1 MADWPEPPVVPRDLD
16 HFHGHVSENPAPWF
30 EYLQLCHKVAERLS
44 SENITL
50 RQTLQVAEKEVTS
63 RTNQIGY
70 QREEHDRLVDRLQN
84 KLVTAEAEKLNALA
98 AAAPVVGTPETIPLP
113 DEPAENAPAHA
124 TRASTTPA
132 TAPSEPPRL
141 SERIP
146 DPDKFL
152 GDSKDLNRFVSQ
164 VYQKLTVNR
173 DRFRTPQ
180 ERMTYVTSRLSG
192 NAYAQIAPHIT
203 LGNHDFVD
211 FEEILRLL
219 ETAFGDPDRVQNAQ
233 NELFRLRQKHV
244 DFSSFHAEFERL
256 SLEGELPEIARAPL
270 LMQNISRELHEM
282 LLHTPAPSKEYR
294 SLARHLQELDNR
306 RRQYYQRT
314 QFPQARI
321 SQRTTPLVTPP
332 SQSVRPISPAYQE
345 SRRETR
351 AATTQPSSSGDPMDL
366 SIARRHSRSDKETGA
381 CFRCHQAGHRVRDC
395 QLPDTRPQDVQ
406 RRDVLARELRSL
418 ELRLERP
425 HVQPNSMS
433 RSPSPPSPR
442 TSARDRSASPTSYSE
457 NEISLAEVVS
467 RR

>member
-1 MADWPEPPVVPRDLD
+1 MADWPKPPIVPRDFE
-16 HFHGHVSENPAPWF
+16 HFQGHVSEHPAPWF
-30 EYLQLCHKVAERLS
+30 EYLQLCHEVAERLS
-44 SENITL
+44 TENSTL
-50 RQTLQVAEKEVTS
+50 RQTVQEAEKQLASKTGQLE
-63 RTNQIGY
+63 Y
-70 QREEHDRLVDRLQN
+70 QREEQDRVVERLQS
-84 KLVTAEAEKLNALA
+84 KLITTEAEKLNALA
-98 AAAPVVGTPETIPLP
+98 AAAPLVGTPETTPLP

-132 TAPSEPPRL
+132 AAPREPHRL

-192 NAYAQIAPHIT
+192 TAYAQIAPHIT
-203 LGNHDFVD
+203 LGNHDFTD

-233 NELFRLRQKHV
+233 NELFRLRQKHS
-244 DFSSFHAEFERL
+244 DFSSFHADFERL

-282 LLHTPAPSKEYR
+282 LLHTPPPSKEYR
-294 SLARHLQELDNR
+294 SLVRHLQELDNR

-314 QFPQARI
+314 QFPQARM
-321 SQRTTPLVTPP
+321 SQRTTPLVTLPP
-332 SQSVRPISPAYQE
+332 QSVRPTSPTSQE

-351 AATTQPSSSGDPMDL
+351 TATTQPSGSGDAMDL

-381 CFRCHQAGHRVRDC
+381 CFRCHQTGHRVRDC
-395 QLPDTRPQDVQ
+395 QLPDTRPQDIQ

-425 HVQPNSMS
+425 HVRPNTMS
-433 RSPSPPSPR
+433 RSPSPISLHNA
-442 TSARDRSASPTSYSE
+442 ARDRGASPTSYSE
-457 NEISLAEVVS
+457 NETSLAEVVS